1 LIHILRVPL
10 FALFR
15 RWHGLKERPPHRRA
29 QQQTG
34 EIMSRDVASVTI
46 VGRAGT
52 HPQLSV
58 GLTGDRVSFRV
69 VATERRFDRT
79 ADDWV
84 DGDEFGV
91 TVVCWRTMAAAVL
104 NVVRKGDPV
113 VIVGRIS
120 TRRFERDG
128 VTQYFTEV
136 KADFVGL
143 DVARAG
149 TRFTRNPMEPRPAE
163 EPTGLPAG
171 SDQAGSA
178 SPPDGDP
185 ATREAEEFR
194 AQWEAEN
201 DAGDGR
207 TEELV
212 SVD

>member
-1 LIHILRVPL
+1 
-10 FALFR
+10 
-15 RWHGLKERPPHRRA
+15 
-29 QQQTG
+29 
-34 EIMSRDVASVTI
+34 MSRDVASVTI

-91 TVVCWRTMAAAVL
+91 TVVCWRTMATAAL
-104 NVVRKGDPV
+104 NTVRKGDPV

-128 VTQYFTEV
+128 ATQYFTEV
-136 KADFVGL
+136 KADFIGL
-143 DVARAG
+143 DVARAA
-149 TRFTRNPMEPRPAE
+149 TRFTRNPIEPRPAE
-163 EPTGLPAG
+163 ELIG
-171 SDQAGSA
+171 S
-178 SPPDGDP
+178 PDGPGGTADGSPGPVAGDQPP
-185 ATREAEEFR
+185 ARETDEFG

-201 DAGDGR
+201 EATDGR
-207 TEELV
+207 TDDLV
-212 SVD
+212 SID